1 MANLIENFRS
11 TPFGT
16 PGSLKYT
23 AGGTIAVGDIVARA
37 LGGVNVTAAADAT
50 PVVGTDYFVGIAE
63 SSAVSGEKVSVTP
76 FIPGQVYLLPPKTA
90 ASWDTQAEYDA
101 LVGKR
106 VVLDLT
112 AGVYTVEA
120 TDGATNGLVVMPL
133 DITKNPG
140 RVAFAVRA
148 AVSDLS

>member
-1 MANLIENFRS
+1 VLLSERLS
-11 TPFGT
+11 TE
-16 PGSLKYT
+16 ST
-23 AGGTIAVGDIVARA
+23 ALNSVASF
-37 LGGVNVTAAADAT
+37 
-50 PVVGTDYFVGIAE
+50 VGTDYFVGIAE
-63 SSAVSGEKVSVTP
+63 SAAASGEKVSVTP

-90 ASWDTQAEYDA
+90 ASWDTQAEYDG

-112 AGVYTVEA
+112 GGVYTVEA